1 MGAGDH
7 RGHSLTPT
15 STALLDVVAL
25 VAGYKGP
32 VVGPVSFTLSR
43 GEIVGLAGANGS
55 GKTTVLSAIIGSA
68 RIFGGTIT
76 CDRSAGVSVL
86 RQFPV
91 HLSEMPITVA
101 EFLRVMGA
109 PGADLPEAFRPLVDV
124 RVDRLSGGQFQLLQ
138 AWACLG
144 SPAALVLLD
153 EPTNN
158 MDPGAIAG
166 LAELLLESTARG
178 KGVLLVSH
186 EATLL
191 DKVCSRVIEVGR

>member
-1 MGAGDH
+1 MVHG
-7 RGHSLTPT
+7 LI
-15 STALLDVVAL
+15 
-25 VAGYKGP
+25 AGYAGP
-32 VVGPVSFTLSR
+32 VVGPLSLEVRR

-55 GKTTVLSAIIGSA
+55 GKTTVLAAIIGTA
-68 RIFGGTIT
+68 RIFGGGIT
-76 CDRSAGVSVL
+76 CDRGAGVSVL

-91 HLSEMPITVA
+91 HLHEMPITVA
-101 EFLRVMGA
+101 ELLHVTTSNTNDVPA
-109 PGADLPEAFRPLVDV
+109 LFRPLLGT

-158 MDPGAIAG
+158 MDPQAIAA
-166 LAELLLESTARG
+166 LADLLIASRERG
-178 KGVLLVSH
+178 KGVLVISH

-191 DKVCSRVIEVGR
+191 DTVCTRIVEVAR

>member
-1 MGAGDH
+1 VGAGDH
-7 RGHSLTPT
+7 GGDALTPPT
-15 STALLDVVAL
+15 SPLLAVDAL
-25 VAGYKGP
+25 VAGYTDP
-32 VVGPVSFTLSR
+32 VVGPVSFALNR

-55 GKTTVLSAIIGSA
+55 GKTTVLSAIVGSA
-68 RIFGGTIT
+68 RVFGGTMT

-91 HLSEMPITVA
+91 HLTEMPITTA
-101 EFLRVMGA
+101 EFLRVAGA
-109 PGADLPEAFRPLVDV
+109 STSGLPEAFLPLADV

-158 MDPGAIAG
+158 MDPQAIAG
-166 LAELLLESTARG
+166 LAELLIESRTRG
-178 KGVLLVSH
+178 KGVLVISH
-186 EATLL
+186 EPTLL
-191 DKVCSRVIEVGR
+191 DKVCTRVIEVGR

>member
-1 MGAGDH
+1 VGAGEH
-7 RGHSLTPT
+7 GSHSLTPP
-15 STALLDVVAL
+15 SAPLLVVDAL
-25 VAGYKGP
+25 VAGYSEP
-32 VVGPVSFTLSR
+32 VVGPLSFEVHR

-55 GKTTVLSAIIGSA
+55 GKTTVLAAIIGTA
-68 RIFGGTIT
+68 RIFGGGIT

-91 HLSEMPITVA
+91 HLREMPITVG
-101 EFLRVMGA
+101 EMLRVTGSNTDRVPA
-109 PGADLPEAFRPLVDV
+109 VFQPLLGL

-158 MDPGAIAG
+158 MDPQAIAG
-166 LAELLLESTARG
+166 LGALLTESRDRG
-178 KGVLLVSH
+178 KGVLVISH
-186 EATLL
+186 EAALL
-191 DKVCSRVIEVGR
+191 DRVCTRVVQVAR

>member
-1 MGAGDH
+1 MGAGEH
-7 RGHSLTPT
+7 GGNALTPP
-15 STALLDVVAL
+15 SPPLLAVQGL
-25 VAGYKGP
+25 TAGYARP
-32 VVGPVSFTLSR
+32 VVGPLSFEVHR

-55 GKTTVLSAIIGSA
+55 GKTTVLAAIIGTA
-68 RIFGGTIT
+68 RVFGGGIT

-91 HLSEMPITVA
+91 HLREMPITVA
-101 EFLRVMGA
+101 ELLHATASNTDDVPSLFQ
-109 PGADLPEAFRPLVDV
+109 PLLGT

-158 MDPGAIAG
+158 MDPQAIAA
-166 LAELLLESTARG
+166 LADLLLASRKRG
-178 KGVLLVSH
+178 KGVLVISH

-191 DKVCSRVIEVGR
+191 DTVCTRIVEVGR

>member
-1 MGAGDH
+1 M
-7 RGHSLTPT
+7 
-15 STALLDVVAL
+15 
-25 VAGYKGP
+25 AGYSRP
-32 VVGPVSFTLSR
+32 VVGPVSFALGR

-55 GKTTVLSAIIGSA
+55 GKTTVLGALIGSA
-68 RIFGGTIT
+68 RVFGGTIT

-86 RQFPV
+86 QQFPV
-91 HLSEMPITVA
+91 HLPEMPITVA
-101 EFLRVMGA
+101 EFLRVTGSD
-109 PGADLPEAFRPLVDV
+109 ADRLPPVFSPLMDV

-158 MDPGAIAG
+158 MDPQAIAG
-166 LAELLLESTARG
+166 LAELLLEARERG
-178 KGVLLVSH
+178 KGVLVISH

-191 DKVCSRVIEVGR
+191 DKVCTRVIEVAP